1 MSKPNMT
8 AGAEPRR
15 AQDKAPP
22 AAPQRSEGEG
32 LESKPLYRQVRETL
46 IRRMVDG
53 VWAPGEPLPSEIQL
67 AAELGVSQGTVRKA
81 LDEMA
86 AENIVVRRQG
96 RGTFVARHD
105 EERILF
111 QFFKL
116 VGDDG
121 ERHFPESRVL
131 GIEKARGTAAECAAL
146 ALPRNGRVLRI
157 RRLRTFDGAPLI
169 IETLT
174 LPDQMFPGLADAPVP
189 NNLYGLY
196 AQRYGITVS
205 RAREQLKAVGA
216 DADTAAMLQVAPGA
230 PVLLVDR
237 LAFSLDGTPVEWR
250 VSSCLTSSFHYLSD
264 LT

>member
-1 MSKPNMT
+1 MG
-8 AGAEPRR
+8 AGLDARKAP
-15 AQDKAPP
+15 DKAPQGGP
-22 AAPQRSEGEG
+22 ARAEGEG
-32 LESKPLYRQVRETL
+32 LESKPLYRQVRESL

-53 VWAPGEPLPSEIQL
+53 IWAPGEPLPSEIQL

-81 LDEMA
+81 LDELA

-121 ERHFPESRVL
+121 MRHFPESRVL
-131 GIEKARGTAAECAAL
+131 DIERVKGSTEECTTLGLARNA
-146 ALPRNGRVLRI
+146 RILRI

-169 IETLT
+169 IESLV
-174 LPDQMFPGLADAPVP
+174 LPEQLFPGLADAPVP

-205 RAREQLKAVGA
+205 RAREELKAVSA
-216 DADTAAMLQVAPGA
+216 DADTAAMLKTEPGT
-230 PVLLVDR
+230 PVLLIDR
-237 LAFSLDGTPVEWR
+237 LAFALDGTPVEWR
-250 VSSCLTSSFHYLSD
+250 VSYCLTSNFHYLSD